1 MSDAQET
8 TILAEAGL
16 RKLKEL
22 RAVLTRTGI
31 KTQIVRP
38 PSASNT

>member
-8 TILAEAGL
+8 AVLAEGGL
-16 RKLKEL
+16 RKVKEL
-22 RAVLTRTGI
+22 RAVIIGAGI
-31 KTQIVRP
+31 DAHIIRP